1 MKKTLIFTVLTLFI
15 SFGGTVKASD
25 LSSKETLACEALIC
39 AVGIAIPES
48 HNECRKVLT
57 KFAAYLATLGI
68 FSSKPRCPKVAED
81 GVSIEWHDVNCDEI
95 QNAELAQMCRDA
107 AGETPPIDSCADL
120 TDPQE
125 IIACETRCNN
135 NGPGQEVPRF
145 CEIH

>member
-1 MKKTLIFTVLTLFI
+1 MKKTLIFTVLTLLI
-15 SFGGTVKASD
+15 SYGGTAKASD

-48 HNECRKVLT
+48 HSECKKVLT
-57 KFAAYLATLGI
+57 KFAAYLATLGF

-81 GVSIEWHDVNCDEI
+81 GVSIDWHDVDCDEI
-95 QNAELAQMCRDA
+95 QDAAMAKLCRDA
-107 AGETPPIDSCADL
+107 SNPPPDSCADL